1 MKIKAYAKINLALEV
16 KDEING
22 YHMLNNIMA
31 KIDLFDEIEI
41 KKSDHDFI
49 VNDTIENNIILKAL
63 KLFKNKYKIE
73 DNFEI
78 KLTKK
83 IPFSAG
89 LGGESTDAAATLLL
103 LKKIYGI
110 NDDLLDL
117 AKELG
122 SDVSFFLFDSISLCQ
137 GRGEIVTPIESNF
150 KGLELLLIKIKD
162 GLSTKEVY
170 KNYEY
175 LGIDKSENIKNI
187 IDACK
192 NGDVKKL
199 KENIFNDLTSP
210 ALKLNKNLE
219 NLYKKLN
226 KITNVYLSGSGP
238 CLYIIAPTNDEKNAI
253 KSLIDKDTSL
263 FMIHLLR

>member
-16 KDEING
+16 KDTING

-49 VNDTIENNIILKAL
+49 LNDTIENNIILRAL
-63 KLFKNKYKIE
+63 KLFKNKYKI
-73 DNFEI
+73 DDYFEI

-89 LGGESTDAAATLLL
+89 LGGESADAAATLLL

-137 GRGEIVTPIESNF
+137 GRGEIVTPIESKF
-150 KGLELLLIKIKD
+150 KNLELLLIKIKD

-170 KNYEY
+170 KNYKY
-175 LGIDKSENIKNI
+175 LGINKNENTKNVI
-187 IDACK
+187 NACK
-192 NGDVKKL
+192 NGDVQLL
-199 KENIFNDLTSP
+199 KNNIFNDLTP
-210 ALKLNKNLE
+210 TALKLNKSLE

-238 CLYIIAPTNDEKNAI
+238 CLYVISPTNEEKNAI
-253 KSLIDKDTSL
+253 KSIIDKDTSL
-263 FMIHLLR
+263 FSIHLLH

>member
-16 KDEING
+16 KDSVNG
-22 YHMLNNIMA
+22 YHMLNNIMS

-41 KKSDHDFI
+41 KKSDKDFI
-49 VNDTIENNIILKAL
+49 VNDTIENNIILRAL
-63 KLFKNKYKIE
+63 KLYKNKYKIE

-78 KLTKK
+78 KLTKN

-89 LGGESTDAAATLLL
+89 LGGESTDAAAMLILLQ
-103 LKKIYGI
+103 KFYGK
-110 NDDLLDL
+110 NDDVSDL

-122 SDVSFFLFDSISLCQ
+122 SDVSFFLFGNLSLCQ
-137 GRGEIVTPIESNF
+137 GRGEIVTPLESNLS
-150 KGLELLLIKIKD
+150 GLELLLIKIKD

-175 LGIDKSENIKNI
+175 LGEDKSEKIKNV

-192 NGDVKKL
+192 NGDVKLL

-210 ALKLNKNLE
+210 ALKLSE
-219 NLYKKLN
+219 NLSNLYEKLN
-226 KITNVYLSGSGP
+226 EITNVYLSGSGP
-238 CLYIIAPTNDEKNAI
+238 CLYVISPTDDVKNAI
-253 KSLIDKDTSL
+253 KNVIDEGTTLIT
-263 FMIHLLR
+263 IHLL

>member
-16 KDEING
+16 KESVNG

-63 KLFKNKYKIE
+63 KLFKNKYKID

-78 KLTKK
+78 KLTKN

-89 LGGESTDAAATLLL
+89 LGGESTDAAAMLLL
-103 LKKIYGI
+103 LCQFYGI
-110 NDDLLDL
+110 NDDVSDL

-122 SDVSFFLFDSISLCQ
+122 SDVSFFLFDSVSLCQ
-137 GRGEIVTPIESNF
+137 GRGEIVTPLESNLG
-150 KGLELLLIKIKD
+150 GLELLLIKIKD

-175 LGIDKSENIKNI
+175 LGQNKDKKIKNV
-187 IDACK
+187 IDSLK
-192 NGDVKKL
+192 NGDLELL
-199 KENIFNDLTSP
+199 KDNIFNDLTST
-210 ALKLNKNLE
+210 ALNLNRKLKNLYE
-219 NLYKKLN
+219 KLN
-226 KITNVYLSGSGP
+226 KITKVYFSGSGP
-238 CLYIIAPTNDEKNAI
+238 CLYVISPTNDEKNAI
-253 KSLIDKDTSL
+253 KALLDKDVSL
-263 FMIHLLR
+263 FMIHLLH